1 MSETVD
7 IGAAIIRKK
16 LMPWFILAALVAVM
30 GAGGSGLYFGYKS
43 GVDSEAL
50 RMAGERQALVEAQ
63 NVALQE
69 KEARRI
75 EADNRARLVEQNFMT
90 ALGNIQIINRTYN
103 NKVVQE
109 TEKLVYTACKLP
121 PSGRALLVEKA
132 KEINAQ
138 LIGQVSTKD
147 IKTPDGKEKK

>member
-109 TEKLVYTACKLP
+109 TEKLVYTDCKLP
-121 PSGRALLVEKA
+121 PSGRALLVENA
-132 KEINAQ
+132 REINAQ
-138 LIGQVSTKD
+138 LV
-147 IKTPDGKEKK
+147 GKVKE